1 MAALLCTI
9 AKTRNKPSP
18 PTMEWISKWWC
29 GYNMKY
35 LAPRMNRLQLQATT
49 PTTSKGKDRTKA
61 ASSTL
66 CRVGKDRLQL
76 PSFYR
81 LYWKEP
87 FIWVRN
93 VCTGTI
99 WNQEHKNRVL
109 AVVSQTFM
117 NSRVYFLLQNQ
128 FPRAEPFRGLIQIRC

>member
-1 MAALLCTI
+1 MYVQLKLRMFMAALLCTI

-18 PTMEWISKWWC
+18 STMEWISKWWC

-109 AVVSQTFM
+109 AVVS
-117 NSRVYFLLQNQ
+117 
-128 FPRAEPFRGLIQIRC
+128 